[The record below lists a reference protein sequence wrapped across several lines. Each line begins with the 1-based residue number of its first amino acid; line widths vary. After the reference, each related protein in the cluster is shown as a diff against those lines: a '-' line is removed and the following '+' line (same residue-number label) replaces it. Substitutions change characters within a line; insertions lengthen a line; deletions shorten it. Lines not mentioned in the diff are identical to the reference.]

1 MLCFQWLQNCLISGE
16 RLPENQFL
24 LNLNETKNDHEGP
37 DNLCMDQLKAGDSTN
52 DDRRNVKRTKTS
64 PKDLK
69 SEIDSDGEVSRDE
82 LIAKGRQ
89 EDTCSNIEKG
99 PHHHIS
105 TPPTS
110 EEAQV

>member
-1 MLCFQWLQNCLISGE
+1 MLCFQWLQDCLISGE
-16 RLPENQFL
+16 RLPENHFL
-24 LNLNETKNDHEGP
+24 LNLNETKNDHQGP
-37 DNLCMDQLKAGDSTN
+37 DNLQAGGSTN

-64 PKDLK
+64 PKDFK
-69 SEIDSDGEVSRDE
+69 SEIDSDGQVSCDE

>member
-1 MLCFQWLQNCLISGE
+1 
-16 RLPENQFL
+16 
-24 LNLNETKNDHEGP
+24 
-37 DNLCMDQLKAGDSTN
+37 MDQLKAGDSTN

-69 SEIDSDGEVSRDE
+69 SEIDSDGEVRRDE
-82 LIAKGRQ
+82 LIVKGCQ
-89 EDTCSNIEKG
+89 DLCAYEDKGSNIEKG